1 MRMEGKYLLMELIIA
16 AFEQFFMVY
25 MVISLTDKL
34 RISSRGF
41 CLFTGICL
49 MEAAVYNNLYAQ
61 WLDSFVFSSITVILI
76 VMIINK
82 DRTRRKILIIALCI
96 GSAIALLIPEAGILY
111 FAEFISRF
119 SISEMPSDWSD
130 TIYMVHWSELMLIWL
145 YMVEIVIHKRKMMR
159 GVLFPV
165 LVLFIIPTVMLAYI
179 FPIYSRDLLNSF
191 GYTVIWST
199 IILGSSV
206 LGIFGISAFYR
217 RYVKARQTE
226 KEQAIMKTY
235 EDYDMKYYD
244 SIQKEIQSARF
255 IRHDVVNYMEQI
267 EALLADGDEEDRNA
281 ALGMIDE
288 IRSVLI

>member
-1 MRMEGKYLLMELIIA
+1 MDGKYLLMELIIA

-34 RISSRGF
+34 RISSKVF
-41 CLFTGICL
+41 CLFTGIFL
-49 MEAAVYNNLYAQ
+49 MEVAVYNNLYAK
-61 WLDSFVFSSITVILI
+61 WLDSFIFSSIAVFLT

-82 DRTRRKILIIALCI
+82 DRIRRKILIIALCI
-96 GSAIALLIPEAGILY
+96 GSGIGVLLPVTGMLY
-111 FAEFISRF
+111 FAEFISHF
-119 SISEMPSDWSD
+119 SIYAMAPNWSD
-130 TIYMVHWSELMLIWL
+130 SIYMVHWSELMLIWM
-145 YMVEIVIHKRKMMR
+145 YMVEIVIHKRKILR

-206 LGIFGISAFYR
+206 LGIFGITTFYR
-217 RYVKARQTE
+217 RYVRARQTE

-267 EALLADGDEEDRNA
+267 EALLADGDVEDRNA